1 MDEVFKREPE
11 TQKDLESKV
20 KEYKCILAEKAEES
34 RVLRKKVEE
43 LELMINK
50 SQFYCDAVQGR
61 LDSVKELESSGSC
74 CSDEELGS
82 DLSQLR
88 ERVTSLE
95 GLLKL
100 KEIAEKDLSNSVN
113 ELEKKLALK
122 CEKEQMLLLRYAK
135 MDQLVKQKE
144 DVERRLQ
151 ERYSQVEEHKQQS
164 ENSEE
169 EHEEKIKKLTRE
181 ITERD
186 TVQSKLETANSD
198 LVKHVNDIND
208 SKRLLEAKV
217 DQLNGELEQKVYSE
231 AKLNQQ
237 CLQLEKANKDW
248 EILKEHQREQFA
260 KRENML
266 KCKIKSLRKEL
277 QDKDEALLG
286 KRFLVLQQMNQ
297 DENHR
302 EMAESAQEMVMEKEK
317 HLEELERMVDSEKD
331 SVGTIIKMKTKYEI
345 EINQKDRNI
354 DELTD
359 ELDNLNEEM
368 RELQE
373 QLRQQKELE
382 RTLQEKN
389 KVLQDLLEDMEKGN
403 SKNGQDKIARM
414 EKLLSMRDET
424 VQELQDR
431 VASQE
436 HLLKEM
442 EETQR
447 RLSHRNQ
454 ELGTKQR
461 GLSDEVHRWKVK
473 CSNYEQREK
482 EARAEIKQLK
492 EVINKHEFKNT
503 NYEWQLK
510 EKDSEIKEL
519 SAMKDKEVASLL
531 AELKRLMLE
540 FESRENA
547 LLKERQNLEGQL
559 KKKRKELEASEDN
572 YQKLKRQFESLEEK
586 EYILKQT
593 EAALQLGNKML
604 DTQLSQKSQLV
615 ILLEATITKEQ
626 QMSNNMKKEVC
637 IKDMNIKRLQEQEA
651 MLQSRIKDFEEDMEE
666 ARIERSQQ
674 PEIQLGHQD
683 FQVLRQRVKDLERSL
698 QDNVSSF
705 TESEAALRNRIK
717 ELETSEKNFL
727 VKIDDLRTKT
737 QLPILT
743 RSRQERKLQHLREEI
758 RAMAEE
764 KEKSDRAMKE
774 KQHRLQD
781 KIKIKEDEMKKQ
793 SEYFEHYKQ
802 KLQHKMMLLK
812 EREQCLQSQVFRLEK
827 DMIDLT
833 ATVALLRAQLER
845 HTSDAAASR
854 KTLGSIEFD
863 AEMTR
868 MASFHE
874 DGEGRIKAHIHS
886 LQDEMNSLLERE
898 EVSHRE
904 KRELR
909 DRLQQAEENEEF
921 LARKLEDFRSRI
933 HELKLS
939 ESSLLEEVEELQGEN
954 ELLKRKLSEV
964 EEDRLSRGE
973 DAQQVKQQPG
983 KQEELDT
990 VDNDA
995 VGECELKEKEI
1006 QLKGLGMPQK
1016 DSLKSNQLNR
1026 LYNTIT
1032 ELMEEQDSQSRYKE
1046 LRSTLSHL
1054 RSQLQTGDIIFREE
1068 LLQLKWEA
1076 ILDPSRNKAIQTPS
1090 LIQCIKEAVT
1100 IARLVPQYG
1109 NTNLCACEGLL
1120 EPTLI
1125 PFLEN
1130 NSCVFADVMQAV
1142 RCGDLEQV
1150 NLYLQRPDIQTK
1162 LSLLLGSS
1170 PEQDSKRL
1178 STFWMNNSTQ
1188 RVQENEN
1195 ENEDIPPSAQKDT
1208 IGIQPQ
1214 PDLLELVSHK
1224 IQNTKSDFIS
1234 LVTKTLDVDCNN
1246 MDNNH
1251 IASDS
1256 VHGSH
1261 SFMML
1266 KSPTPNTE
1274 SPTLNIESQTN
1285 IESLKEIILNLE
1297 SEVQCLQNEKTDLEN
1312 SLRSKD
1318 GLIQKTSEEN
1328 AKLEENLR
1336 LAEQQVQ
1343 LFSQE
1348 LEAVKG
1354 ESDLKLETTKN
1365 NWRQENKVLGRQNE
1379 ELLNQ
1384 IAILEANLQSQVVK
1398 MHEENIQ
1405 HQQYLLRLEDEKKQS
1420 SFLISKLQEN
1430 MEEKAKVIVA
1440 LQECSAE
1447 ITRVQADNAQ
1457 HQLNISKLVEE
1468 KKQSSPVMSGLQGNP
1483 DKSSEV
1489 IVGQPKELKESSE
1502 EILCL
1507 QNESVQ
1513 HQQNLSLLEGDKKQY
1528 SDSISELQEKVE
1540 GGTKVIVDLQKELK
1554 ESSGVIIHLQ
1564 EEISHYQQTISK
1576 MVEEKKQCSY
1586 SISEMEESTK
1596 VIAELKEAC
1605 GESVCVQ
1612 EQSLQNQQKLSKVED
1627 ERKQWGLR
1635 NAELQEQ
1642 IKEGSDVIVHLN
1654 KSLEE
1659 PLGEIIHLQEENN
1672 QQQQIISKLVVE
1684 NKQHFQTIS
1693 ELQKNMD
1700 ESSEVIVNLKKWL
1713 QESSVEITR
1722 LQVENVQYQQ
1732 NISNLMEDKKQCA
1745 LTISGLQEKMGESS
1759 EVIANL
1765 QKELNENHK
1774 EQKHLLAENAQ
1785 QLKKLSMLEDEKKQ
1799 CCYTILGLQ
1808 KKMEDSYQIVDLK
1821 KELKERSGAVMC
1833 LQNENAQHLQNI
1845 SKLVVENKQCINT
1858 ISALQKKVEESSS
1871 LIAELEKALKKSSG
1885 EIVCLKEEN
1894 SEVSLKMN
1902 TLIEEKENC
1911 VQKLSEQREEME
1923 KSFKVLSELQ
1933 GEKEHCLQKISEL
1946 VEANKMI
1953 EHEVLKLKEEK
1964 EIYSQKLLDLQ
1975 VENERGKQTVSCLQ
1989 EQKRD
1994 LERQMG
2000 VIQRDESISA
2010 ENRELRERVLVLE
2023 DCKKINM
2030 DETVRGLK
2038 GEADRLMR
2046 DNELLLDR
2054 IDNLELNQAAE
2065 VKINLEQA
2073 HREKEILLQ
2082 KVNILEKKSAEQSN
2096 KKVKVDKACQ
2106 VARSSLLAVNQE
2118 EQREYVG
2125 APSHKAEDNAISS
2138 NSENALQK
2146 KDLISSRNEVD
2157 GDVTHTKKWMLM
2169 SYKTGNLENTI
2180 QEQPG
2185 VTEEDIDLKKQ
2196 LERTET
2202 KLRESRGELEKTK
2215 AEAQKWYK
2223 DLGFAESKREDAV
2236 KKLSQAVNEVKRM
2249 REASKDSEIMKNE
2262 NVKQRDKISKLTNR
2276 IQELEDLQIDALAHE
2291 QHILTLQSQ
2300 LKDQAALEKSLHDLQ
2315 DKLVQLK
2322 TQLSVQS
2329 SVGNDLRAENCAL
2342 KDKLSHMEE
2351 WSSAVKGLKSR
2362 YDAMK
2367 NQFDELERKK
2377 TEAELDVAPLKA
2389 KLACIVQK
2397 CHDRNS
2403 LIIQMVR
2410 VLRRH
2415 GVIDLSLIEEA
2426 EDLVNDTALFEYS
2439 KAFSAAHGS
2448 QDFYE
2453 DVWVNEKMNEKEGFL
2468 QSSLS
2473 SGRGSLPDLDGS
2485 LNYRSC
2491 VAKADFTPSPDMPR
2505 TVLPTLPLSA
2515 GEAVQVTGM
2524 PDSHGLYHAEV
2535 KGEVGLVPACFLEEG
2550 GGLHEVYMPRS
2561 KCASPSPRLTS
2572 PERIIHLH
2580 QQLHQSHRSNYQVA
2594 SSATS
2599 ESNSETDRSTL
2610 STPCLVQDGTSL
2622 PTGTQVKNE
2631 LEQPGCAIR
2640 SQTRGDVQSPNS
2652 DDQVK
2657 GQINEPSGRY
2667 NNQARRDA
2675 GFELDDT
2682 WLSRENAD
2690 CSHSAAARSNL
2701 SDFSLLNNT
2710 QGKDVKGARSSKV
2723 LMKGAIGVK
2732 QAPPSP
2738 VGSVQIIK
2746 TVGQSSLMIGWERPS
2761 VDELGC
2767 SNGTFIHGYRI
2778 YVDGEFH
2785 KSVMSSA
2792 CTKAVLENLDLSVP
2806 FQIGVQTLGA
2816 NGLVAEKVHCHFQSI
2831 SMSPEGAVSSPEPSN
2846 SLGHQCC
2853 GRSQQF
2859 VAIYSYSPLKDSPN
2873 IHPSR
2878 EVAFKEGDTVWVFGK
2893 PRRDGFCD
2901 AEANGRRGLAPI
2913 AFLEEVNFGLPRK
2926 FKEKTRRPSAPTPG
2940 FDEIYCVASSSEVP
2954 SIKALEHKLHSRKI

>member
-1 MDEVFKREPE
+1 
-11 TQKDLESKV
+11 
-20 KEYKCILAEKAEES
+20 
-34 RVLRKKVEE
+34 
-43 LELMINK
+43 
-50 SQFYCDAVQGR
+50 
-61 LDSVKELESSGSC
+61 
-74 CSDEELGS
+74 
-82 DLSQLR
+82 
-88 ERVTSLE
+88 
-95 GLLKL
+95 
-100 KEIAEKDLSNSVN
+100 
-113 ELEKKLALK
+113 
-122 CEKEQMLLLRYAK
+122 
-135 MDQLVKQKE
+135 
-144 DVERRLQ
+144 
-151 ERYSQVEEHKQQS
+151 
-164 ENSEE
+164 
-169 EHEEKIKKLTRE
+169 
-181 ITERD
+181 
-186 TVQSKLETANSD
+186 
-198 LVKHVNDIND
+198 
-208 SKRLLEAKV
+208 
-217 DQLNGELEQKVYSE
+217 
-231 AKLNQQ
+231 
-237 CLQLEKANKDW
+237 
-248 EILKEHQREQFA
+248 
-260 KRENML
+260 
-266 KCKIKSLRKEL
+266 
-277 QDKDEALLG
+277 
-286 KRFLVLQQMNQ
+286 
-297 DENHR
+297 
-302 EMAESAQEMVMEKEK
+302 
-317 HLEELERMVDSEKD
+317 
-331 SVGTIIKMKTKYEI
+331 
-345 EINQKDRNI
+345 
-354 DELTD
+354 
-359 ELDNLNEEM
+359 
-368 RELQE
+368 
-373 QLRQQKELE
+373 
-382 RTLQEKN
+382 
-389 KVLQDLLEDMEKGN
+389 
-403 SKNGQDKIARM
+403 
-414 EKLLSMRDET
+414 
-424 VQELQDR
+424 
-431 VASQE
+431 
-436 HLLKEM
+436 
-442 EETQR
+442 
-447 RLSHRNQ
+447 
-454 ELGTKQR
+454 
-461 GLSDEVHRWKVK
+461 
-473 CSNYEQREK
+473 
-482 EARAEIKQLK
+482 
-492 EVINKHEFKNT
+492 
-503 NYEWQLK
+503 
-510 EKDSEIKEL
+510 
-519 SAMKDKEVASLL
+519 
-531 AELKRLMLE
+531 
-540 FESRENA
+540 
-547 LLKERQNLEGQL
+547 
-559 KKKRKELEASEDN
+559 
-572 YQKLKRQFESLEEK
+572 
-586 EYILKQT
+586 
-593 EAALQLGNKML
+593 
-604 DTQLSQKSQLV
+604 
-615 ILLEATITKEQ
+615 
-626 QMSNNMKKEVC
+626 
-637 IKDMNIKRLQEQEA
+637 
-651 MLQSRIKDFEEDMEE
+651 
-666 ARIERSQQ
+666 
-674 PEIQLGHQD
+674 
-683 FQVLRQRVKDLERSL
+683 
-698 QDNVSSF
+698 
-705 TESEAALRNRIK
+705 
-717 ELETSEKNFL
+717 
-727 VKIDDLRTKT
+727 
-737 QLPILT
+737 
-743 RSRQERKLQHLREEI
+743 
-758 RAMAEE
+758 
-764 KEKSDRAMKE
+764 
-774 KQHRLQD
+774 
-781 KIKIKEDEMKKQ
+781 
-793 SEYFEHYKQ
+793 
-802 KLQHKMMLLK
+802 
-812 EREQCLQSQVFRLEK
+812 
-827 DMIDLT
+827 
-833 ATVALLRAQLER
+833 
-845 HTSDAAASR
+845 
-854 KTLGSIEFD
+854 
-863 AEMTR
+863 
-868 MASFHE
+868 
-874 DGEGRIKAHIHS
+874 
-886 LQDEMNSLLERE
+886 
-898 EVSHRE
+898 
-904 KRELR
+904 
-909 DRLQQAEENEEF
+909 
-921 LARKLEDFRSRI
+921 
-933 HELKLS
+933 
-939 ESSLLEEVEELQGEN
+939 
-954 ELLKRKLSEV
+954 
-964 EEDRLSRGE
+964 
-973 DAQQVKQQPG
+973 
-983 KQEELDT
+983 
-990 VDNDA
+990 
-995 VGECELKEKEI
+995 
-1006 QLKGLGMPQK
+1006 
-1016 DSLKSNQLNR
+1016 
-1026 LYNTIT
+1026 
-1032 ELMEEQDSQSRYKE
+1032 
-1046 LRSTLSHL
+1046 
-1054 RSQLQTGDIIFREE
+1054 
-1068 LLQLKWEA
+1068 
-1076 ILDPSRNKAIQTPS
+1076 
-1090 LIQCIKEAVT
+1090 
-1100 IARLVPQYG
+1100 
-1109 NTNLCACEGLL
+1109 
-1120 EPTLI
+1120 
-1125 PFLEN
+1125 
-1130 NSCVFADVMQAV
+1130 
-1142 RCGDLEQV
+1142 
-1150 NLYLQRPDIQTK
+1150 
-1162 LSLLLGSS
+1162 
-1170 PEQDSKRL
+1170 
-1178 STFWMNNSTQ
+1178 
-1188 RVQENEN
+1188 
-1195 ENEDIPPSAQKDT
+1195 
-1208 IGIQPQ
+1208 
-1214 PDLLELVSHK
+1214 
-1224 IQNTKSDFIS
+1224 
-1234 LVTKTLDVDCNN
+1234 
-1246 MDNNH
+1246 
-1251 IASDS
+1251 
-1256 VHGSH
+1256 
-1261 SFMML
+1261 
-1266 KSPTPNTE
+1266 
-1274 SPTLNIESQTN
+1274 
-1285 IESLKEIILNLE
+1285 
-1297 SEVQCLQNEKTDLEN
+1297 
-1312 SLRSKD
+1312 
-1318 GLIQKTSEEN
+1318 
-1328 AKLEENLR
+1328 
-1336 LAEQQVQ
+1336 
-1343 LFSQE
+1343 
-1348 LEAVKG
+1348 
-1354 ESDLKLETTKN
+1354 
-1365 NWRQENKVLGRQNE
+1365 
-1379 ELLNQ
+1379 
-1384 IAILEANLQSQVVK
+1384 

-1440 LQECSAE
+1440 LQESSAE

-1975 VENERGKQTVSCLQ
+1975 VENERGKQT
-1989 EQKRD
+1989 
-1994 LERQMG
+1994 
-2000 VIQRDESISA
+2000 
-2010 ENRELRERVLVLE
+2010 
-2023 DCKKINM
+2023 
-2030 DETVRGLK
+2030 
-2038 GEADRLMR
+2038 
-2046 DNELLLDR
+2046 
-2054 IDNLELNQAAE
+2054 
-2065 VKINLEQA
+2065 
-2073 HREKEILLQ
+2073 
-2082 KVNILEKKSAEQSN
+2082 
-2096 KKVKVDKACQ
+2096 
-2106 VARSSLLAVNQE
+2106 
-2118 EQREYVG
+2118 
-2125 APSHKAEDNAISS
+2125 
-2138 NSENALQK
+2138 
-2146 KDLISSRNEVD
+2146 
-2157 GDVTHTKKWMLM
+2157 
-2169 SYKTGNLENTI
+2169 
-2180 QEQPG
+2180 EQPG

-2816 NGLVAEKVHCHFQSI
+2816 NGLVAEKVHCHFHSI

-2853 GRSQQF
+2853 GRSQQNISQPLQCTSFSQYAGVKPTMF

-2878 EVAFKEGDTVWVFGK
+2878 EVAFMEGDTVWVFGK

-2901 AEANGRRGLAPI
+2901 AEANGRRGLAPM

-2926 FKEKTRRPSAPTPG
+2926 FKEKTSDRLLIKGGRIINDDQSFYADIYLEDGLIKQIGENLIVPGGVKTIDANGQMVLPGGIDVNTYLQKPYHGTTTVDDFYQGTMAALAGGTTMISITSFQVYMAYKDVFQMTDSQLYEAFTFLKGLGAVVQVHAENGDLIAQLESEAVFRAIMIGNRINCPVYITKVMSKSAADTIAQARKKGAVAFGEPLTASLGTDGTHYWSKNWSKAAAFVTSPPLSPDPTTPDHLNTLLACGDLQVTGSAHCAYSTSQKAIGKDNFTLIPEGTNGIEERMSIVWDKAVAVGKMDENQFVAVTSTNAAKIFNLYPRKGRIAVGSDADIVIWDPDKIKTMSAKMQNSALEYNIFEGMECHGAPLVVVSQGKIVFEDGKLHVLQGMGRFIPRKPFPEYVYQRIKTRNKRMEMLGVSRGMYDGPVYDVPATPKYITPSPSAKSSPAKNQPPPIRNLHQSNFSLSGTQVDDNIPRRSGHRIVNPPG
-2940 FDEIYCVASSSEVP
+2940 GRSNITS
-2954 SIKALEHKLHSRKI
+2954 LG

>member
-1 MDEVFKREPE
+1 
-11 TQKDLESKV
+11 
-20 KEYKCILAEKAEES
+20 
-34 RVLRKKVEE
+34 
-43 LELMINK
+43 
-50 SQFYCDAVQGR
+50 
-61 LDSVKELESSGSC
+61 
-74 CSDEELGS
+74 
-82 DLSQLR
+82 
-88 ERVTSLE
+88 
-95 GLLKL
+95 
-100 KEIAEKDLSNSVN
+100 
-113 ELEKKLALK
+113 
-122 CEKEQMLLLRYAK
+122 MLLLQCAK

-151 ERYSQVEEHKQQS
+151 ERYSHAEEHQQQS

-169 EHEEKIKKLTRE
+169 EYEEIEKLTSE

-186 TVQSKLETANSD
+186 IVQSWLETANSD

-217 DQLNGELEQKVYSE
+217 DQLNGELEQKIYSE
-231 AKLNQQ
+231 TKLNKQ
-237 CLQLEKANKDW
+237 CIQLEKANKDW
-248 EILKEHQREQFA
+248 GILEEHQREQFA
-260 KRENML
+260 ERENTL

-277 QDKDEALLG
+277 QDKDETLLG
-286 KRFLVLQQMNQ
+286 KRFLVLQQINREENQ
-297 DENHR
+297 S
-302 EMAESAQEMVMEKEK
+302 EMAESPQEAVMEKEK
-317 HLEELERMVDSEKD
+317 LLEELDRMVDSERDK
-331 SVGTIIKMKTKYEI
+331 VGTFTKMKTKYEI

-354 DELTD
+354 DKLTD

-382 RTLQEKN
+382 RTLHEKN
-389 KVLQDLLEDMEKGN
+389 KVLQDLLEDLEKGN

-414 EKLLSMRDET
+414 EKLLSLRDET

-454 ELGTKQR
+454 ELGSKQR

-473 CSNYEQREK
+473 CSNYEQSEK
-482 EARAEIKQLK
+482 EARVEMKQLK
-492 EVINKHEFKNT
+492 EDINKHELKNT

-510 EKDSEIKEL
+510 EKNSELKEL

-531 AELKRLMLE
+531 AELKQLMLE
-540 FESRENA
+540 FESRENV

-559 KKKRKELEASEDN
+559 KKTRKELEASEDN
-572 YQKLKRQFESLEEK
+572 YQKLKRRFELLEEK

-651 MLQSRIKDFEEDMEE
+651 MLQSRIRDFEEDMEE
-666 ARIERSQQ
+666 VRIERNQQ
-674 PEIQLGHQD
+674 SEIQLGHQD
-683 FQVLRQRVKDLERSL
+683 FQVLSQRVKDLERSL
-698 QDNVSSF
+698 QDSVSSF

-717 ELETSEKNFL
+717 ELEASEKNFL
-727 VKIDDLRTKT
+727 VKIDDLRTKA

-743 RSRQERKLQHLREEI
+743 RLRQEQRLHHLREEI
-758 RAMAEE
+758 RAMAAE

-781 KIKIKEDEMKKQ
+781 KIKMKEDEMKKQ

-802 KLQHKMMLLK
+802 KMQHKMMLLK

-827 DMIDLT
+827 DMIDLS

-845 HTSDAAASR
+845 HTLDDADYR
-854 KTLGSIEFD
+854 KTQGSIEFD
-863 AEMTR
+863 GE
-868 MASFHE
+868 MASFHKE
-874 DGEGRIKAHIHS
+874 GEGRIKTHIHS

-921 LARKLEDFRSRI
+921 LSRKLEDFRSRI

-939 ESSLLEEVEELQGEN
+939 ESSLLEEVEELQDEN

-973 DAQQVKQQPG
+973 GAQQVKQQPG

-990 VDNDA
+990 VGNDA

-1016 DSLKSNQLNR
+1016 VVKNVNIHNQSGTEESLRKCFSGKEISIVKAAVEQNPSSCTDTQRINEGLTKDLVHLLETIRLLEQQVEAAEEEKQQVQSEKDAIQHEYQQVISEHEELQLSFDR
-1026 LYNTIT
+1026 TCYQYAARVL
-1032 ELMEEQDSQSRYKE
+1032 ELEKLRDLFLRKLCEAVQEEQDSQSRYTE

-1054 RSQLQTGDIIFREE
+1054 RSQLQTEDIIFKEE

-1076 ILDPSRNKAIQTPS
+1076 VLDPSRNKAIQTPS
-1090 LIQCIKEAVT
+1090 LLQCIKEAVT

-1109 NTNLCACEGLL
+1109 NTDVCACAGLL

-1130 NSCVFADVMQAV
+1130 TSCVFADVMQAV

-1150 NLYLQRPDIQTK
+1150 SLYLQRPDIQTK
-1162 LSLLLGSS
+1162 LSMLLGSS
-1170 PEQDSKRL
+1170 PVQDSK
-1178 STFWMNNSTQ
+1178 TFWMNNSTQ
-1188 RVQENEN
+1188 GVQENEN
-1195 ENEDIPPSAQKDT
+1195 KDIPPSAQKDT
-1208 IGIQPQ
+1208 TVIQPQ
-1214 PDLLELVSHK
+1214 PDLVELVSHK
-1224 IQNTKSDFIS
+1224 IQNTKSDLIS
-1234 LVTKTLDVDCNN
+1234 LVTKTIDVDCNN

-1251 IASDS
+1251 ITSDC
-1256 VHGSH
+1256 VHESH
-1261 SFMML
+1261 SFMTL
-1266 KSPTPNTE
+1266 KSSTPSTE
-1274 SPTLNIESQTN
+1274 PPTLNIESKTN

-1318 GLIQKTSEEN
+1318 SLIQKASEEN
-1328 AKLEENLR
+1328 AKLEANLR
-1336 LAEQQVQ
+1336 LAEHQVQ

-1384 IAILEANLQSQVVK
+1384 IAKLEANLQSQAVK
-1398 MHEENIQ
+1398 MHEENV
-1405 HQQYLLRLEDEKKQS
+1405 QQYLPRLEDEKEQS

-1430 MEEKAKVIVA
+1430 VEEKAKVIVA
-1440 LQECSAE
+1440 LQESSVE
-1447 ITRVQADNAQ
+1447 ITRLQVENAQ
-1457 HQLNISKLVEE
+1457 HQLSSK
-1468 KKQSSPVMSGLQGNP
+1468 
-1483 DKSSEV
+1483 V
-1489 IVGQPKELKESSE
+1489 IVGQSKELKESSE

-1507 QNESVQ
+1507 KSESIQ
-1513 HQQNLSLLEGDKKQY
+1513 HQQNLSTLEGDKKQC

-1540 GGTKVIVDLQKELK
+1540 ESTKVIIDLQKELK
-1554 ESSGVIIHLQ
+1554 EGSGVIIHPQ

-1576 MVEEKKQCSY
+1576 MVEEKNQCSY
-1586 SISEMEESTK
+1586 SISKEEESMK
-1596 VIAELKEAC
+1596 VISELKEAC
-1605 GESVCVQ
+1605 GESVYVQ
-1612 EQSLQNQQKLSKVED
+1612 EQSLQNQQKLSKLE
-1627 ERKQWGLR
+1627 EEKKHCGPKF
-1635 NAELQEQ
+1635 AELQENTE
-1642 IKEGSDVIVHLN
+1642 EGSDVIVDLN

-1672 QQQQIISKLVVE
+1672 KQQQIISKLVVE
-1684 NKQHFQTIS
+1684 NKH
-1693 ELQKNMD
+1693 
-1700 ESSEVIVNLKKWL
+1700 VNLKNGL
-1713 QESSVEITR
+1713 QESSVEVTH
-1722 LQVENVQYQQ
+1722 LQVEKGWYQQ
-1732 NISNLMEDKKQCA
+1732 NVSNLMEDKKQCDF
-1745 LTISGLQEKMGESS
+1745 TISGLQEKMGESS

-1765 QKELNENHK
+1765 QKELKENHE
-1774 EQKHLLAENAQ
+1774 EQTHLLAENTQ
-1785 QLKKLSMLEDEKKQ
+1785 QLKKLCMLEDEKKQ
-1799 CCYTILGLQ
+1799 CCHTILGLQ
-1808 KKMEDSYQIVDLK
+1808 KKVEESSQIVELK
-1821 KELKERSGAVMC
+1821 KELKKSSGAVVC
-1833 LQNENAQHLQNI
+1833 LQDENGQHLQNI
-1845 SKLVVENKQCINT
+1845 SKLVVENKQCIDT

-1871 LIAELEKALKKSSG
+1871 LIAELENALKESYG

-1894 SEVSLKMN
+1894 CEISQKIN
-1902 TLIEEKENC
+1902 TLSEENENC
-1911 VQKLSEQREEME
+1911 VQKLSEQREELE

-1933 GEKEHCLQKISEL
+1933 CEKEHCLQKISEL
-1946 VEANKMI
+1946 VEANKMT
-1953 EHEVLKLKEEK
+1953 EQEVLQLKDEK
-1964 EIYSQKLLDLQ
+1964 EICSQKLLDLQ
-1975 VENERGKQTVSCLQ
+1975 VENERGMQTVSCLQ

-2000 VIQRDESISA
+2000 LIQSDESISA
-2010 ENRELRERVLVLE
+2010 KNRELRERVLVLD

-2030 DETVRGLK
+2030 DESVRGLK
-2038 GEADRLMR
+2038 DEADRLMR

-2054 IDNLELNQAAE
+2054 IHNLELNQAAE

-2082 KVNILEKKSAEQSN
+2082 KVNKFENKSTEQSN

-2106 VARSSLLAVNQE
+2106 VAMSSLLADNQK
-2118 EQREYVG
+2118 EQREYVD
-2125 APSHKAEDNAISS
+2125 APSHMTEDNERL
-2138 NSENALQK
+2138 SESESALQK
-2146 KDLISSRNEVD
+2146 EDFQSPRNEVD
-2157 GDVTHTKKWMLM
+2157 GDVAHKQKWMVM
-2169 SYKTGNLENTI
+2169 SYKTVNLENTI
-2180 QEQPG
+2180 QAQPG
-2185 VTEEDIDLKKQ
+2185 MTEEDIDLKKQ

-2202 KLRESRGELEKTK
+2202 KLRESREELEKTK

-2249 REASKDSEIMKNE
+2249 RETSKDSEIMKND
-2262 NVKQRDKISKLTNR
+2262 NVEQRDKISKLTKR
-2276 IQELEDLQIDALAHE
+2276 IQELENLQIDALAHE
-2291 QHILTLQSQ
+2291 QHILTLKSQ
-2300 LKDQAALEKSLHDLQ
+2300 LKDQAGRQ

-2322 TQLSVQS
+2322 TQLSVKS
-2329 SVGNDLRAENCAL
+2329 SIENDLRAENYAL
-2342 KDKLSHMEE
+2342 KDKLSDMEE

-2367 NQFDELERKK
+2367 TQFDELERKK
-2377 TEAELDVAPLKA
+2377 TEAGLDMALLKA

-2410 VLRRH
+2410 MLRRH

-2439 KAFSAAHGS
+2439 RDFSAAHGG

-2473 SGRGSLPDLDGS
+2473 SGRGSLPDLEGS

-2491 VAKADFTPSPDMPR
+2491 VAKTDFTPCPDMPR
-2505 TVLPTLPLSA
+2505 TVLPTLPLCA
-2515 GEAVQVTGM
+2515 GEAVQVTGI

-2535 KGEVGLVPACFLEEG
+2535 KGEAGLVPACFVEER
-2550 GGLHEVYMPRS
+2550 GGLHEVYTPRS
-2561 KCASPSPRLTS
+2561 KCANPNPRLTS

-2580 QQLHQSHRSNYQVA
+2580 QQLHQSHRSNYQVT

-2610 STPCLVQDGTSL
+2610 STPSLVQDGTSL
-2622 PTGTQVKNE
+2622 PTRTQVKNE
-2631 LEQPGCAIR
+2631 LEQPGCTIC
-2640 SQTRGDVQSPNS
+2640 SQTRGGVQSPDS

-2657 GQINEPSGRY
+2657 GQINEPSGRCI
-2667 NNQARRDA
+2667 NQARSDA
-2675 GFELDDT
+2675 EVELDDM
-2682 WLSRENAD
+2682 WLSGENAN
-2690 CSHSAAARSNL
+2690 CSRSPAMRSNL
-2701 SDFSLLNNT
+2701 SDWSLLNNT
-2710 QGKDVKGARSSKV
+2710 QGKDAKEAGSSKV
-2723 LMKGAIGVK
+2723 FLERAIRVK
-2732 QAPPSP
+2732 QEPPSP

-2746 TVGQSSLMIGWERPS
+2746 TVGQSSVMISWERPS

-2792 CTKAVLENLDLSVP
+2792 CTKAVLENLDLSLP
-2806 FQIGVQTLGA
+2806 FQVSVQTLGA
-2816 NGLVAEKVHCHFQSI
+2816 NGLVAEKVHRHFQSI
-2831 SMSPEGAVSSPEPSN
+2831 SASPEGALSSAEPGN
-2846 SLGHQCC
+2846 SLGQQCS
-2853 GRSQQF
+2853 GRSQQNVSQPLQCTSFSQYAGVKPSMF

-2878 EVAFKEGDTVWVFGK
+2878 ELAFKEGDTVWVFGK

-2901 AEANGRRGLAPI
+2901 AETNGRRGLAPI

-2926 FKEKTRRPSAPTPG
+2926 LKEKTPRPPAPTPR
-2940 FDEIYCVASSSEVP
+2940 FDEVYCVASSFEVP
-2954 SIKALEHKLHSRKI
+2954 SIKALEQKLHCRKIESNWASKN